1 MAKAI
6 GRTYPRPV
14 PVPLRRSHT
23 AAWIRTRP
31 ACQSMRAALQAR
43 SDRWCEST
51 PLVRGPSSHVC
62 APSSLRTGPS
72 RRKDFKGCG
81 HVSSV
86 THKGSCDP
94 DSHLY
99 LNGKKV
105 NTSRMKAS
113 LRAGRVGLGR
123 MQPLT
128 DQFVWNL
135 AKGLVFFRMGVQSAV
150 TLTRT

>member
-1 MAKAI
+1 MNGRGLITARLRSSGAKAS
-6 GRTYPRPV
+6 RQREV
-14 PVPLRRSHT
+14 
-23 AAWIRTRP
+23 
-31 ACQSMRAALQAR
+31 
-43 SDRWCEST
+43 
-51 PLVRGPSSHVC
+51 
-62 APSSLRTGPS
+62 
-72 RRKDFKGCG
+72 RRKIGSRNDFKGCG

-135 AKGLVFFRMGVQSAV
+135 TKGLVFFEWAFGVPLRRPVLESDLSAKSRK
-150 TLTRT
+150 LSKPGRLFLF